1 MNLQEAVHNFLQK
14 YALLG
19 RDVLCG
25 FSGGADSTS
34 LLLALSREQL
44 GGLTAVH
51 FHHGIRGAE
60 ADADAE
66 WSRAF
71 CEKRG
76 IRLELIYLN
85 VPENMLPGEATE
97 EAARRLRLENWERLS
112 NGTRPVFLA
121 HHADDA
127 MEELFLRLARGSNV
141 SALVPM
147 KPYRRLRGIAL
158 CRPLLGLRRSE
169 IEAFLLENGI
179 DDWRIDGTN
188 SDSHYRRN
196 ALRNEL
202 LPLFRRIFGNDAGL
216 LRSMENLS
224 CDADFIEECAA
235 HLELNDI
242 GKWQSLHQAVLFRAV
257 RGLLERNFHEVPPLT
272 YNFIQRLQTE
282 LARFKGKPV
291 TLPLNENV
299 CFRLERCGLRVVK
312 NAPEWSVQRWNWRN
326 ARDFYLPGWHFS
338 IVDGPGEGIEA
349 FDEALLPEELV
360 IRTRL
365 PGDRMEPF
373 GSKGKTKKLQDI
385 FTEAK
390 IPLEQR
396 STWPVVLADDVIIW
410 LPKLRR
416 AQFAPITANTKN
428 IYINAE
434 ALFLTQ
440 RRSF

>member
-14 YALLG
+14 YALCG
-19 RDVLCG
+19 HEVLCG

-44 GGLTAVH
+44 GSLTAVH

-66 WSRAF
+66 WCRVF

-112 NGTRPVFLA
+112 NGMRPVFLA

-127 MEELFLRLARGSNV
+127 MEELFLRLARGSNA

-147 KPYRRLRGIAL
+147 KPYRRLRGISL
-158 CRPLLGLRRSE
+158 CRPLLGLRRRE

-179 DDWRIDGTN
+179 ADWRIDSTN

-196 ALRNEL
+196 AVRNEL

-224 CDADFIEECAA
+224 CDADCIEECAA
-235 HLELNDI
+235 HLELNEI
-242 GKWQSLHQAVLFRAV
+242 GKWQALHQAVLFRAV
-257 RGLLERNFHEVPPLT
+257 RNLLERNFNEVPPLT
-272 YNFIQRLQTE
+272 YSFMERLQTE
-282 LARFKGKPV
+282 LAKFNGKPIS
-291 TLPLNENV
+291 LPLNENV
-299 CFRLERCGLRVVK
+299 FFRLERGGLRIVK
-312 NAPEWSVQRWNWRN
+312 NAPEWNAQHWNWRRN
-326 ARDFYLPGWHFS
+326 RDFYLPGWHFS
-338 IVDGPGEGIEA
+338 VVEGPGEGTEA

-360 IRTRL
+360 IRKRIV
-365 PGDRMEPF
+365 GDRMEPF

-390 IPLEQR
+390 IPQEQR
-396 STWPVVLADDVIIW
+396 NSWPVVLADEVIIW

-416 AQFAPITANTKN
+416 AQFAPIGNSTKN

-434 ALFLTQ
+434 AQ
-440 RRSF
+440 RF

>member
-19 RDVLCG
+19 EDVLCG

-44 GGLTAVH
+44 GSLTAVH

-121 HHADDA
+121 HHSDDA

-147 KPYRRLRGIAL
+147 KPYRCLRGIAL
-158 CRPLLGLRRSE
+158 CRPLLVLRRRE

-179 DDWRIDGTN
+179 DDWRIDSTN

-196 ALRNEL
+196 AVRNEL

-224 CDADFIEECAA
+224 CDADCIEECAA

-242 GKWQSLHQAVLFRAV
+242 GKWQALHQAVLFRAV
-257 RGLLERNFHEVPPLT
+257 RGFWDRDVQLRPFRRSPGIRP
-272 YNFIQRLQTE
+272 Q
-282 LARFKGKPV
+282 
-291 TLPLNENV
+291 LPAGIFLSGRGAVFAEPCSRQSENV
-299 CFRLERCGLRVVK
+299 PVGF
-312 NAPEWSVQRWNWRN
+312 APEQ
-326 ARDFYLPGWHFS
+326 
-338 IVDGPGEGIEA
+338 
-349 FDEALLPEELV
+349 
-360 IRTRL
+360 
-365 PGDRMEPF
+365 
-373 GSKGKTKKLQDI
+373 
-385 FTEAK
+385 
-390 IPLEQR
+390 
-396 STWPVVLADDVIIW
+396 
-410 LPKLRR
+410 
-416 AQFAPITANTKN
+416 
-428 IYINAE
+428 
-434 ALFLTQ
+434 
-440 RRSF
+440 